1 MITDLQLATTSR
13 KVSRSGLFEVWIGLP
28 CLDYRSGGW
37 TYVLDGKY
45 NTVEDLKK
53 ALETDWRGMHG
64 DYDID
69 IRCPA
74 AFRARH
80 LRLEAAKSKRAS
92 EACLNNSEIPF

>member
-28 CLDYRSGGW
+28 ALDYSAGM

-45 NTVEDLKK
+45 DTVEALKK
-53 ALETDWRGMHG
+53 ALETDCRGMYG

-80 LRLEAAKSKRAS
+80 LKLEAAKSKRAS